1 MQTTDTHKLNIV
13 PFRYSSDWL
22 YYPNVDMEYRF
33 ILGTRGRNPIIVIG
47 LNPSTATPE
56 QPDPTIK
63 RVSAIASHNG
73 YDSFVMLN
81 LYAQRA
87 TIPGNLDVELNRE
100 LHGENLK
107 AFEWA
112 LDYVQKVN
120 GGAAIPVWCAWG
132 NLIKSRE
139 YLPGCWEDMLAI
151 LRARKAELLCVSIT
165 NEKQPIHP
173 LYQKNTSLLIEWK
186 T

>member
-100 LHGENLK
+100 LHGENLGILHALFHLLLK
-107 AFEWA
+107 ASLG
-112 LDYVQKVN
+112 LDITVRKLSLRNAKACVQ
-120 GGAAIPVWCAWG
+120 
-132 NLIKSRE
+132 IKLLVKKLRFKPQFCLTLESRIF
-139 YLPGCWEDMLAI
+139 P
-151 LRARKAELLCVSIT
+151 
-165 NEKQPIHP
+165 
-173 LYQKNTSLLIEWK
+173 TSLSARCPQDNEASD
-186 T
+186 TRQE